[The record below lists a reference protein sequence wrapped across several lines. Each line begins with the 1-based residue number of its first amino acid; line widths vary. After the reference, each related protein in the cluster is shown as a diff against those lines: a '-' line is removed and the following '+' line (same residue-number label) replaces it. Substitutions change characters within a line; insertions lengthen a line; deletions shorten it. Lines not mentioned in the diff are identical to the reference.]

1 MSSGREKGTPPAMAP
16 KKPPLVAQFRKT
28 IERRGLVRPGDRI
41 LIAFSGG
48 PDSTALLSLF
58 LAVRGEL
65 RLKLALAHFNHRLRP
80 AARED
85 EAFARL
91 TAKKLNLPIEVG
103 SGNVRA
109 YTARRRMNLEEAGR
123 ELRYAFFKKAAKK
136 LRADKIATGHTADD
150 QAETVLMRILRG
162 TGLRGLGGIRPLAE
176 GGVIRPLLGIE
187 RKDIARWLAAQRLDF
202 RTDESNLDLRFFRN
216 RIRHEVLPLLKRIEP
231 KVVSHLGRLALILQD
246 EEDLRTGP
254 EGERRGASI
263 SGERDGGEN
272 GSPALDAAAL
282 SRLPKALARRAVRGF
297 LARLAGSTRGFT
309 FNDVEAVLALA
320 EGKVLTLRG
329 GLNLRRDKGLIA
341 VKPPA
346 VDKARFRYL
355 WDGRGVLEIKETG
368 LALKGRILE
377 FRGTLPAP
385 FDDRSRAFLD
395 ADKLEFPLL
404 VRNREE
410 GDRFRPL
417 GAPGSKKLKEILRA
431 KSIPADERDRLPVIA
446 TGTRSKARDV
456 KRPPRIVWVPSL
468 PAGDSFKVGRASKKI
483 LWIEKVD

>member
-1 MSSGREKGTPPAMAP
+1 MAP

-28 IERRGLVRPGDRI
+28 IECRGLVRPGDRI

-91 TAKKLNLPIEVG
+91 TAKKLNLPIAVG

-109 YTARRRMNLEEAGR
+109 YAARRRMNLEEAGR
-123 ELRYAFFKKAAKK
+123 ELRYAFFKNAAKK
-136 LRADKIATGHTADD
+136 LGADKIATGHTADD
-150 QAETVLMRILRG
+150 QAETVLMRLLRG

-176 GGVIRPLLGIE
+176 GGVIRPLLEIE

-231 KVVSHLGRLALILQD
+231 KAVSQLGRLALILQD

-254 EGERRGASI
+254 EGERGRS
-263 SGERDGGEN
+263 S
-272 GSPALDAAAL
+272 LDAESL

-355 WDGRGVLEIKETG
+355 WDGRGVLKIKETG
-368 LALKGRILE
+368 LAIKGRILE

-385 FDDRSRAFLD
+385 FDDPSRAFLD

-431 KSIPADERDRLPVIA
+431 KGIPADERDRLPVIL
-446 TGTRSKARDV
+446 TGTCSKARNV
-456 KRPPRIVWVPSL
+456 ERPPRIVWMPGL
-468 PAGDSFKVGRASKKI
+468 PVGDAFKVGRASNRI
-483 LWIEKVD
+483 LWIERVA

>member
-1 MSSGREKGTPPAMAP
+1 MAP
-16 KKPPLVAQFRKT
+16 KNPPLVAQFRKT
-28 IERRGLVRPGDRI
+28 TERRGLVRPGDKI

-91 TAKKLNLPIEVG
+91 TAKKLNLPIAVG
-103 SGNVRA
+103 SRDVKA
-109 YTARRRMNLEEAGR
+109 YARRRKMNLEEAGR
-123 ELRYAFFKKAAKK
+123 ELRYAFFKNAAKK
-136 LRADKIATGHTADD
+136 FRADKIATGHTADD
-150 QAETVLMRILRG
+150 QAETVLMRLLRG

-187 RKDIARWLAAQRLDF
+187 RKDIARWLAARRLDF
-202 RTDESNLDLRFFRN
+202 RTDESNLDFRFFRN

-231 KVVSHLGRLALILQD
+231 KVVPKLVRLALILQD

-254 EGERRGASI
+254 EGEQ
-263 SGERDGGEN
+263 GGQ
-272 GSPALDAAAL
+272 SLDAEAL

-297 LARLAGSTRGFT
+297 LARLAGSTRGFA

-320 EGKVLTLRG
+320 EGKALTVRG
-329 GLNLRRDKGLIA
+329 GLNLRRDKGQIA
-341 VKPPA
+341 VKPPV

-355 WDGRGVLEIKETG
+355 WDGRGVLKIKETG
-368 LALKGRILE
+368 LAIKGCVLE

-395 ADKLEFPLL
+395 ADKLAFPLL

-410 GDRFRPL
+410 GDRFHPL

-431 KSIPADERDRLPVIA
+431 KGIPADERDRLPVMEM
-446 TGTRSKARDV
+446 GTCPKARDV
-456 KRPPRIVWVPSL
+456 KRPPRIVWVPGL
-468 PAGDSFKVGRASKKI
+468 PAGEAFKVGRASNRI
-483 LWIEKVD
+483 LWIERVA

>member
-1 MSSGREKGTPPAMAP
+1 MAP
-16 KKPPLVAQFRKT
+16 KKPPLVAQFRKM
-28 IERRGLVRPGDRI
+28 IERLGLVRPGDQI

-91 TAKKLNLPIEVG
+91 TAKKLNLPIAVG
-103 SGNVRA
+103 SGNVKA
-109 YTARRRMNLEEAGR
+109 YAARRKMNLEEAGR

-231 KVVSHLGRLALILQD
+231 KAVSQLGRLALILQD

-254 EGERRGASI
+254 EGERGRS
-263 SGERDGGEN
+263 S
-272 GSPALDAAAL
+272 LDAESL

-320 EGKVLTLRG
+320 EGKALTLRG

-355 WDGRGVLEIKETG
+355 WDGRGVLKIKETG
-368 LALKGRILE
+368 LAIKGRILE

-385 FDDRSRAFLD
+385 FDDPSRAFLD

-431 KSIPADERDRLPVIA
+431 KGIPADERDRLPVIL
-446 TGTRSKARDV
+446 TGTCSKARNV
-456 KRPPRIVWVPSL
+456 ERPPRIVWMPGL
-468 PAGDSFKVGRASKKI
+468 PVGDAFKVGRASKKI